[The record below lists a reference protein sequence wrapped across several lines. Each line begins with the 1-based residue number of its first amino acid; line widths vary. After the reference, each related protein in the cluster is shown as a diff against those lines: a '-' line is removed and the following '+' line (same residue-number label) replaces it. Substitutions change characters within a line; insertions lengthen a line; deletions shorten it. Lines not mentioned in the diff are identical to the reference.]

1 MREIDI
7 TQWKQVGEG
16 GNGKTYVNPAEPGVI
31 LKVNSARLNTREA
44 VEKEFY
50 TSRAAK
56 DLGLSVPEA
65 KEMVRVG
72 NAYGTITQLIKPK
85 RSLSRICCDEPA
97 RIEEMAQLLCARG
110 KELFATPCNTTF
122 FPSRKQQL
130 TRALAKIQFVGKKN
144 RRRIEAF
151 AQSIPESD
159 TCSHGDFQMGNIILS
174 GEQHYWIDLDRLG
187 HGDPMF
193 DIGHLYMLCNVYSRI
208 KRACDLFHMTRPQL
222 QCFWNAFATAY
233 TGKDDHADFD
243 RQARR
248 FACLDVIL
256 RYEFATPTLPEKLFF
271 ALYIHRLAKG
281 IQRPPA

>member
-16 GNGKTYVNPAEPGVI
+16 GNGKTYVNAAEPGVI
-31 LKVNSARLNTREA
+31 LKVNSARLSTREA
-44 VEKEFY
+44 VEKEFN

-56 DLGLSVPEA
+56 EMGLSVPEA

-85 RSLSRICCDEPA
+85 RSLSRICCDEPD
-97 RIEEMAQLLCARG
+97 RIDEMAQLLCARG
-110 KELFATPCNTTF
+110 KELFATPCNTPL

-130 TRALAKIQFVGKKN
+130 TRALAKLQFVGPKN
-144 RRRIEAF
+144 RKRLEDF
-151 AQSIPESD
+151 AQSISESGM
-159 TCSHGDFQMGNIILS
+159 CLHGDFQMGNIILS
-174 GEQHYWIDLDRLG
+174 GEQHYWIDLDRMG

-193 DIGHLYMLCNVYSRI
+193 DIGHLYMICNIYSKMKQVEDI
-208 KRACDLFHMTRPQL
+208 FHLTRAQL
-222 QCFWNAFATAY
+222 LRFWDTFAKAY
-233 TGKDDHADFD
+233 TGKDNHADFD
-243 RQARR
+243 RQASR

-271 ALYIHRLAKG
+271 ALHIHRLAKSF
-281 IQRPPA
+281 Q